1 MNYLDKSHALLK
13 SFDDV
18 ISDSSQGGVMKKS
31 IKAMRTKV
39 KEVRCLYFW
48 TIQAMYTPEQEF
60 LKIYSLEF
68 DEICQNYYSR
78 RISDNG
84 NITMEV

>member
-1 MNYLDKSHALLK
+1 MSRSTISYHKLHSAAILKAHAPREETRVVLRCACVLR
-13 SFDDV
+13 
-18 ISDSSQGGVMKKS
+18 KKS
-31 IKAMRTKV
+31 AMPLFLDHSSDV
-39 KEVRCLYFW
+39 H
-48 TIQAMYTPEQEF
+48 EQEF

-78 RISDNG
+78 RILDNG